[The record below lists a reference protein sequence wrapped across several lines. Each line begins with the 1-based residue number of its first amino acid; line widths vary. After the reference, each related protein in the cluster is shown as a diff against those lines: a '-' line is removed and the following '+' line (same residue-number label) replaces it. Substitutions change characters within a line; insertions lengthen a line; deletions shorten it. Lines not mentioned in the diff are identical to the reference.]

1 MSLVSSNRKVMIVAS
16 CNGGRKTS
24 TCGTYLGNLS
34 IVQYRKNGVSW
45 KQIPKTLGD
54 EQLNRMLVELAN
66 FANGF
71 TNQAAHIIGYLV
83 YVVLNNKEQGD
94 IPPDGVLDDL
104 VG

>member
-1 MSLVSSNRKVMIVAS
+1 MIVAS

-71 TNQAAHIIGYLV
+71 TNQAARMIV
-83 YVVLNNKEQGD
+83 
-94 IPPDGVLDDL
+94 P
-104 VG
+104 